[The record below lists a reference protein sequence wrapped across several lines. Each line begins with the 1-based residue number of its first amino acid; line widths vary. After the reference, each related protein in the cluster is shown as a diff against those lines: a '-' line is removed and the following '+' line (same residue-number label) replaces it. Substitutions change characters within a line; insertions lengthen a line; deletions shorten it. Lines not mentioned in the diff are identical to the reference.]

1 MKSPSFYIIF
11 DLFFILLSLLLCS
24 GFLYLLKNDD
34 GTSLPLPVIL
44 APVGVGLASLCLCI
58 ALASLADSI
67 HFFMKRKRKKQ
78 PEEKNVYSILD

>member
-11 DLFFILLSLLLCS
+11 DLFFITLSLLLCS
-24 GFLYLLKNDD
+24 GFLFLLKQDD

-67 HFFMKRKRKKQ
+67 HFFMKRKRKK
-78 PEEKNVYSILD
+78 PDEKNVFSILD